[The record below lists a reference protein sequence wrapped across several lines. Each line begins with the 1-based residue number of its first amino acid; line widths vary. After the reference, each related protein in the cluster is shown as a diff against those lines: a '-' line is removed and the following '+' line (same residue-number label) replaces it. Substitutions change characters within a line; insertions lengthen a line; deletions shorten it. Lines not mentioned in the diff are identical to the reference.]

1 MKTNE
6 RILSIGLAAVACI
19 TLIAWN
25 VNSVTALAADEAA
38 QAAPAVG
45 EAGPAWS
52 GLVGVDD
59 KSHSLDEYADA
70 KLVVV
75 VFTCNHCP
83 VAQAYQ
89 DRLIEL
95 AGDYKDQGVQF
106 VAINVNNI
114 DADKLPAM
122 KQRAEEKGFN
132 FPYLYDPS
140 QQIGHAYGATVT
152 PHVFVLDQD
161 RHVAYMGAIDDS
173 QNPDNVTQ
181 QYLRD
186 ALDALLAGRT
196 PETASTQQFG
206 CSIKYE

>member
-1 MKTNE
+1 MRTNE
-6 RILSIGLAAVACI
+6 RYFPIGRMAAAFMAAAVCGASP
-19 TLIAWN
+19 IAQ
-25 VNSVTALAADEAA
+25 AADEATQQGVA
-38 QAAPAVG
+38 IGQAAPA
-45 EAGPAWS
+45 WN
-52 GLVGVDD
+52 GLQGVDD
-59 KSHSLDEYADA
+59 KMHSLDEYADA

-95 AGDYKDQGVQF
+95 AGDYKDQGIQF
-106 VAINVNNI
+106 VAINVNNLQ
-114 DADKLPAM
+114 ADKLPAM

-140 QQIGHAYGATVT
+140 QEIGRAYGATVT

-161 RHVAYMGAIDDS
+161 RHIAYMGAIDDS
-173 QNPDNVTQ
+173 QNPNNVKQ

-186 ALDALLAGRT
+186 ALDALLAGQT
-196 PETASTQQFG
+196 PETATSQQFG
-206 CSIKYE
+206 CGIQYE